1 MNVIIYTVEYLSD
14 GDIHTN
20 VFKDTISSD
29 LCKIHM
35 LDFDK
40 LMN

>member
-14 GDIHTN
+14 GNIHTN
-20 VFKDTISSD
+20 VFKVTISSD
-29 LCKIHM
+29 LRKIHT

-40 LMN
+40 LIN